1 MVRQMY
7 LYMNTLFNRIA
18 IISRNYTTLKTVVNG
33 NSWLLRRFNL
43 EPLLWHGNIDQTLVN
58 SFHGLL
64 NFEIVG
70 LDCRLI
76 TTEYMSH
83 VHCIFM

>member
-33 NSWLLRRFNL
+33 NSSLLRRFNL
-43 EPLLWHGNIDQTLVN
+43 EPLLWY
-58 SFHGLL
+58 
-64 NFEIVG
+64 
-70 LDCRLI
+70 C
-76 TTEYMSH
+76 M
-83 VHCIFM
+83 